1 MITGKTSSGFE
12 FSVSENLK
20 TDFRF
25 VAAYADTQS
34 DSEGEQAKGLVQ
46 LLNVVLGKKGAAALQ
61 RHVALEDGTVP
72 IKKLMAE
79 LGEIIRAT
87 SESDGAVKN

>member
-46 LLNVVLGKKGAAALQ
+46 LLNVVLGKNGAAALQ

-72 IKKLMAE
+72 IKQLMAE
-79 LGEIIRAT
+79 LGEIIRAA